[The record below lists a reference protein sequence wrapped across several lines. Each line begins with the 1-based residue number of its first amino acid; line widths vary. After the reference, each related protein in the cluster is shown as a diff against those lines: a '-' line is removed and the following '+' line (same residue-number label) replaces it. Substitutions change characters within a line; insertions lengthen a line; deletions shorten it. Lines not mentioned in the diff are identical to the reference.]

1 MRVASRCRT
10 SAAER
15 VGSLVLNAHSA
26 STVTAL
32 VLAGGRGS
40 RMGGVDKG
48 MQPFHGEPLALH
60 VMRRIAPQA
69 DALLI
74 SANRSIE
81 DYERLGAAFGAR
93 VIPDTRADYPGPL
106 AGIAAALRAATTQY
120 VLTAPCDAPFVDE
133 HIGVTLMQALD
144 AHGGDVAYA
153 ATIDASGQVMAHP
166 VFALLRA
173 SLADDLDAWLD
184 RGERKV
190 RAWYARHKPVEVRFH
205 DERAFYNINDLQ
217 QLAELE
223 RR

>member
-1 MRVASRCRT
+1 MLS
-10 SAAER
+10 
-15 VGSLVLNAHSA
+15 AHS
-26 STVTAL
+26 SSSVTAL

-40 RMGGVDKG
+40 RMGGIDKG
-48 MQPFHGEPLALH
+48 MQPFRGEPLALH

-69 DALLI
+69 GALLI

-81 DYERLGAAFGAR
+81 DYARLGAAFGAR
-93 VIPDTRADYPGPL
+93 VVADARADFPGPL
-106 AGIAAALRAATTQY
+106 AGIAAALRVASTEF

-133 HIGVTLMQALD
+133 HIGAALMQALD

-153 ATIDASGQVMAHP
+153 ATIDASGEVMAHP
-166 VFALLRA
+166 VFALLRT

-184 RGERKV
+184 AGERKV
-190 RAWYARHKPVEVRFH
+190 RAWYARHKAVEVQFH

-217 QLAELE
+217 QLADLE

>member
-15 VGSLVLNAHSA
+15 RSLVLNAHS
-26 STVTAL
+26 SSNVTAL

-48 MQPFHGEPLALH
+48 MQPFRGEPLALH

-69 DALLI
+69 GALLI

-93 VIPDTRADYPGPL
+93 VRNDARAEYPGPL
-106 AGIAAALRAATTQY
+106 AGIAAALRGATTEY

-133 HIGVTLMQALD
+133 HIGVALMQALET
-144 AHGGDVAYA
+144 HGGDIAYA
-153 ATIDASGQVMAHP
+153 ATVDGSGQVMAHP
-166 VFALLRA
+166 VFALLRT
-173 SLADDLDAWLD
+173 SLADDLDASLD
-184 RGERKV
+184 QGERKV
-190 RAWYARHKPVEVRFH
+190 RAWYARHKAMEVRFH